1 MLNTPGLFIVLEG
14 SDGSGKGTQFEL
26 LKKRLLAAGYEVEVF
41 DFPRYDKP
49 SSYFVTRY
57 LNGEYGPAESINPY
71 TASLFY
77 ALDRYEAGI
86 DIKAALD
93 AGKIVISNRYV
104 GSNMAH
110 QGSKFEDNV
119 AKRSFFVWEDS
130 LEFQLL
136 NIPRPT
142 INLFLRVPAE
152 VSFELIKKKIARDY
166 TSKTHDEHEA
176 NIEHLKKSVAT
187 YDLLCELFPK
197 DFYAIDCVQNG
208 QLLDIESINTRIWD
222 HIAQFLPE
230 QVVEAEETLGD
241 EITDE
246 LNSNQDNQET
256 AQQTLPPAASDK
268 YNWDI
273 KKLSLQ
279 AAYDLARLGTK
290 VQIDFNGSWNGD
302 RSKYDFYIPDGLSE
316 DKKKSYKRTYQSA
329 AEAHKK
335 VFAALKK
342 IDENSSTASSI
353 SKRFIPAGATF
364 NCRVELD
371 HQMATG
377 LLNKLETNPLKEL
390 TSLAAQLRKYLSSKS
405 LDSGAGVP
413 KSNASTPKPLNE
425 ILAQLAANKL
435 PQNLSDNSESV
446 IVSATPRNEFDLL
459 ADSIYALSDLTRE
472 EILAA
477 MDRWSY
483 AQKSKALSEA
493 LKADNGLLTIAN
505 YKFDSLGDRISL
517 LNILGFKKQ
526 LKIQQ
531 PTTRYGYDVPLELES
546 AKVEDL
552 FIDTYDN
559 FLWLFNEL
567 QTETDDVLLSYAT
580 LSGHKIRWEA
590 TLSAKDLLDMTASKD
605 KQFVKEVNR
614 LISQIQQI
622 HPLVGAWVNEHSEK
636 DAKRIKQDRS
646 KKKSR

>member
-1 MLNTPGLFIVLEG
+1 MLNTPGIFIVLEG

-136 NIPRPT
+136 SIPRPT
-142 INLFLRVPAE
+142 LNLFLRVPAE
-152 VSFELIKKKIARDY
+152 VSFELIKKKIARNY
-166 TSKTHDEHEA
+166 TSKSHDEHEA

-208 QLLDIESINTRIWD
+208 QLLDIESINTKIWD
-222 HIAQFLPE
+222 RIAQFLPE
-230 QVVEAEETLGD
+230 QVVETEETLEPEILD
-241 EITDE
+241 ESS
-246 LNSNQDNQET
+246 SNQDNQE
-256 AQQTLPPAASDK
+256 AGKQTSPPAAEDR

-273 KKLSLQ
+273 KKISLQ
-279 AAYDLARLGTK
+279 AAYDLARLGNK
-290 VQIDFNGSWNGD
+290 VQIDFSGSWNGD
-302 RSKYDFYIPDGLSE
+302 RSKYDFYTPEGLSE
-316 DKKKSYKRTYQSA
+316 DKKKSYRRTYQSA
-329 AEAHKK
+329 IEAHKK
-335 VFAALKK
+335 VYTALNKVGH
-342 IDENSSTASSI
+342 DSFNASNI
-353 SKRFIPAGATF
+353 IKRFIPAGATF

-371 HQMATG
+371 PHTATS

-390 TSLAAQLRKYLSSKS
+390 SSLAPQLRKYLSSKS
-405 LDSGAGVP
+405 LDSEAGV
-413 KSNASTPKPLNE
+413 SINNASSPKPLNE

-493 LKADNGLLTIAN
+493 LKADPSLLTIPN
-505 YKFDSLGDRISL
+505 YKFDSLSDRISL
-517 LNILGFKKQ
+517 LNILGYKKH

-531 PTTRYGYDVPLELES
+531 VTTRYGYDVPLELET
-546 AKVEDL
+546 AKVEDI

-614 LISQIQQI
+614 LISQIKQT
-622 HPLVGAWVNEHSEK
+622 HPLVGTWVRERSKNTST
-636 DAKRIKQDRS
+636 RSKQGRS